1 MVLLPE
7 GRAINNPDTIKMMK
21 IMPSNLSGK
30 QLFVVSIKLDDDS
43 ELMIKNCSSEDE
55 AIELADHCTDLIN
68 AAEDGDADSDD
79 DSDSD
84 AASEDESS
92 EDSADDSDDDSDDSD
107 DNDDDSEDSSSD
119 WDSE

>member
-1 MVLLPE
+1 MMVLLPE

-43 ELMIKNCSSEDE
+43 ELMIKNCASESE

-84 AASEDESS
+84 AASEDESADGS
-92 EDSADDSDDDSDDSD
+92 DEDS
-107 DNDDDSEDSSSD
+107 DDDSEDSSSD